1 MYDLYVIVFLNSI
14 RLLLQED
21 MWSIEYEYVSSSISL
36 IDIAS
41 GKIPSSFY
49 TQGDT
54 VERTKQNSI
63 SYLRCDSLP
72 WILFETYL
80 FSY

>member
-1 MYDLYVIVFLNSI
+1 M
-14 RLLLQED
+14 QEG
-21 MWSIEYEYVSSSISL
+21 MWSIENENLSSSISL

-54 VERTKQNSI
+54 VERTKQNI
-63 SYLRCDSLP
+63 QYH
-72 WILFETYL
+72 I
-80 FSY
+80 

>member
-1 MYDLYVIVFLNSI
+1 MIYVTDFLIRI

-21 MWSIEYEYVSSSISL
+21 MWSIEYENLSSSISL

-54 VERTKQNSI
+54 VERTKQNHS
-63 SYLRCDSLP
+63 
-72 WILFETYL
+72 
-80 FSY
+80 